1 MCIDEGSSS
10 YIFKYIPQT
19 DNFVL
24 WYELFP
30 SNYQLNGTRKVR
42 WEGLGSGLSGVFYEL
57 DGEGNEECTVYFFSE
72 RIYNSK
78 SDESYEVAMV
88 SLPKYAASNQ
98 KDIMTELTSHAYYSK
113 EQGTYYFRVTEEQFN
128 VLTKDYYEAAK
139 LSREKIKEVTFTYD
153 ELFGDS

>member
-1 MCIDEGSSS
+1 M
-10 YIFKYIPQT
+10 
-19 DNFVL
+19 
-24 WYELFP
+24 
-30 SNYQLNGTRKVR
+30 
-42 WEGLGSGLSGVFYEL
+42 FYEL
-57 DGEGNEECTVYFFSE
+57 DGEGNEECTVYFFSK

-88 SLPKYAASNQ
+88 SLPKYAAFNQ
-98 KDIMTELTSHAYYSK
+98 EDIMTELTSHAYYSK